1 MTKKRGVGRPKTGN
15 IPVHV
20 MIEPDLYAKLVE
32 RAEAENRQFSNMLNV
47 ALRRQFVADATKAA

>member
-20 MIEPDLYAKLVE
+20 MIEPDLYEKLME

-47 ALRRQFVADATKAA
+47 VIREILALERE

>member
-20 MIEPDLYAKLVE
+20 MIEPDLYEKLME

-47 ALRRQFVADATKAA
+47 VIREILTKAA